1 MNKTA
6 FGKKI
11 IPYLQLTKPVITLS
25 VAFSALT
32 GFLLGQGAFSNH
44 WGALYIG
51 VLLVA
56 AGSSA
61 LNQVQE
67 ARYDHL
73 MDRTRN
79 RPIPSGRL
87 TVSSALWAVA
97 ILVSAGM
104 IILGIFTNVISSVIA
119 LLTLAWY
126 NGIYTPLKR
135 ITAYAI
141 IPGAVV
147 GALPPAI
154 GWTASGGSIFDQTI
168 LLVALFFFIGQ
179 IPHFWLI
186 LLKHGKDYEKAGFPA
201 LTRVFSSQQ
210 ITAIT
215 LLWTVATA
223 MASLLLPAF
232 GVIRSE
238 WLSIL
243 TGVFALLLLVS
254 FRNWVGGPK
263 PVNVRRAFITMNTFY
278 LMMMLILIA
287 DALTR
292 QG

>member
-1 MNKTA
+1 MNSSV
-6 FGKKI
+6 FKKNL

-32 GFLLGQGAFSNH
+32 GFLLGQGAFSNY
-44 WGALYIG
+44 WGALYAG

-73 MDRTRN
+73 MERTRN

-87 TVSSALWAVA
+87 PVSSALWLVAVLVTA
-97 ILVSAGM
+97 GISILLV
-104 IILGIFTNVISSVIA
+104 FTNFIPAVLA

-141 IPGAVV
+141 LPGAVV
-147 GALPPAI
+147 GAIPPAI
-154 GWTASGGSIFDQTI
+154 GWTASGGSLFDQTI

-201 LTRVFSSQQ
+201 LTIKFSREQ
-210 ITAIT
+210 ITIIT

-223 MASLLLPAF
+223 IAALLLPVF
-232 GVIRSE
+232 GIIRSE
-238 WLSIL
+238 WLSVL

-254 FRNWVGGPK
+254 FRNWVGSYK
-263 PVNVRRAFITMNTFY
+263 LVNVRRAFIVMNTFY
-278 LMMMLILIA
+278 LLMMIIIIA
-287 DALTR
+287 DALLR